1 MALILREG
9 LFGEYWGNTFD
20 SSNTMDIEKMKVNAT
35 YLYGYLIQEGW
46 TVNAICGML
55 GNMQSESAINPRT
68 LAK

>member
-1 MALILREG
+1 MSLILRQG

-20 SSNTMDIEKMKVNAT
+20 SSNTMDLKKMQVNAT

>member
-1 MALILREG
+1 MSLILRQG
-9 LFGEYWGNTFD
+9 LFGNYWGNTFD
-20 SSNTMDIEKMKVNAT
+20 SSNTMDLEKMQVNAT
-35 YLYGYLIQEGW
+35 YLYGYLTQKGW

>member
-1 MALILREG
+1 MGLILRQG

-46 TVNAICGML
+46 TVNAISGML

>member
-1 MALILREG
+1 MALILRQG
-9 LFGEYWGNTFD
+9 IFGEYWGNTFD
-20 SSNTMDIEKMKVNAT
+20 SSNTMDLEKMQVNAT
-35 YLYGYLIQEGW
+35 YLYGYLTQEGW